1 MSGTELAGFGQ
12 RMSAHIRKEER
23 QLFERLQ
30 ELMSQDDLAEV
41 GLQLDKALKDAAQS
55 CALPGDANRSRT

>member
-1 MSGTELAGFGQ
+1 MSSTELSAFGQ

-23 QLFERLQ
+23 QVFERLQ
-30 ELMSQDDLAEV
+30 ELMSEDDMAKV
-41 GLQLDKALKDAAQS
+41 GRQLDEVLKDAVQT